1 MTTRRRRT
9 QKLHDWAN
17 DGNDALKWAAEDRG
31 WKHRESMS
39 KPALQRKTMEDDDDD
54 DGTPSMTGSNQF
66 PNLPINP
73 LVKQRKL

>member
-1 MTTRRRRT
+1 MTGQMMATMHSNGQQRT
-9 QKLHDWAN
+9 E
-17 DGNDALKWAAEDRG
+17 DGHTEKRYQ
-31 WKHRESMS
+31 
-39 KPALQRKTMEDDDDD
+39 KPALQQKTTDDDDDD